1 MKSACFTGHRN
12 INENTEILYNVL
24 EYYIKNHGLTDF
36 YAGGAVGWD
45 TLAEFT
51 VLKLKKIYPH
61 IRLHLVLPCSNKE
74 QTAKW
79 SAEQQKNFCT
89 ILSLADTTEYT
100 SENYCAECMKI
111 RNKKLVEYADI
122 CFCYMNT
129 NNRRSGTAQTVNIS
143 AEKNISIINF
153 FQKTLDKREIMMY
166 NRDNIQML

>member
-12 INENTEILYNVL
+12 INEDTEILGEILYNVL

-45 TLAEFT
+45 TLAELT
-51 VLKLKKIYPH
+51 VLKLKKKYPH

-79 SAEQQKNFCT
+79 SAEQQKDFNT

-100 SENYCAECMKI
+100 SENYCINCMKI

-122 CFCYMNT
+122 CFCYMNI
-129 NNRRSGTAQTVNIS
+129 NNKRSGTAQTVNIS
-143 AEKNISIINF
+143 AKKNISILNF
-153 FQKTLDKREIMMY
+153 FQKTLDK
-166 NRDNIQML
+166 